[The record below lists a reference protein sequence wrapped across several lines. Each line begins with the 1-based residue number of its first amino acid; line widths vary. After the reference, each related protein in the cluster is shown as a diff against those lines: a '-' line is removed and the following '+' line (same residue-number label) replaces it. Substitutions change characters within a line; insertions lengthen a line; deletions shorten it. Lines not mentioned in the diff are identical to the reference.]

1 MSFRRAREG
10 AAGIYTD
17 MYLVMQA
24 LSKDDLQTLATT
36 PWVLCATGLRVP
48 GEVALKTKYGDL
60 SPALESP
67 LCPPRFRT
75 HPVMCLQ
82 RPHQVCNAA
91 RRPQR
96 VLMPEAEKY
105 ATQQYILYTTS
116 HQHGLHKRLA
126 VTRGSFDDDPLP
138 LQQPVLVSP
147 AFAMRL
153 QVEGAS

>member
-1 MSFRRAREG
+1 MRGSRLKDHKQFETEENDLLEFLSLG
-10 AAGIYTD
+10 ADLKSVEAEKRFGEYETWKIGID
-17 MYLVMQA
+17 PGMISIVMA
-24 LSKDDLQTLATT
+24 LSAVGACPITSC
-36 PWVLCATGLRVP
+36 VG
-48 GEVALKTKYGDL
+48 GEGH
-60 SPALESP
+60 LES
-67 LCPPRFRT
+67 

-126 VTRGSFDDDPLP
+126 VTRAPLMTTP
-138 LQQPVLVSP
+138 CRYNSLCW
-147 AFAMRL
+147 
-153 QVEGAS
+153 